1 MATSRHRLLLGV
13 IWLAFSGFMA
23 STQAAVEDRPPFF
36 KIDYQD
42 QTAYLLG
49 SIHVGRADFYPMAA
63 MIESKFESAG
73 SLVVE
78 ADAGSADIMALIRKY
93 GLNTLPID
101 VETKTVLDA
110 YCKPR
115 GSVCAALS
123 GFAPWLQSMQLG
135 MNRFEALGYSA
146 GYGVDQRF
154 IANNQGRPLLELEST
169 EFQFQLLSSFDE
181 ESQWAM
187 VREAIESP
195 DEDMHGLVTAWRTGD
210 AAHIA
215 ELMEGQMS
223 DEEDIFMLDKLLW
236 QRNIDMAAK
245 IRELMQE
252 PSTQQPLF
260 IIIGAGHLVGD
271 RSIPMEMTQ
280 YGAKVTSCWPQAC
293 D

>member
-13 IWLAFSGFMA
+13 VWLVFSGFTA
-23 STQAAVEDRPPFF
+23 SAQAAVEDRPPFF
-36 KIDYQD
+36 QLDYQG

-49 SIHVGRADFYPMAA
+49 SIHVGQANFYPMAPL
-63 MIESKFESAG
+63 IESKFESAG

-78 ADAGSADIMALIRKY
+78 ADAASADIMALIRKY
-93 GLNTLPID
+93 GLNKLPID

-110 YCKPR
+110 YCKQR
-115 GSVCAALS
+115 ASVCATLS

-135 MNRFEALGYSA
+135 MNRFEELGYSA
-146 GYGVDQRF
+146 EYGVDQRF
-154 IANNQGRPLLELEST
+154 IASNQGRPLLELEST
-169 EFQFQLLSSFDE
+169 EFQFRLLSSFDE
-181 ESQWAM
+181 KSQWAM

-195 DEDMHGLVTAWRTGD
+195 DEDMRGLVTAWRTGD

-223 DEEDIFMLDKLLW
+223 DEEDLLMLDKLLW
-236 QRNIDMAAK
+236 QRNIDMAAR
-245 IRELMQE
+245 IRELMLE
-252 PSTQQPLF
+252 PGIQQPLF
-260 IIIGAGHLVGD
+260 IIIGAGHLVGA

-280 YGAKVTSCWPQAC
+280 HGAKVTSCWQLEC